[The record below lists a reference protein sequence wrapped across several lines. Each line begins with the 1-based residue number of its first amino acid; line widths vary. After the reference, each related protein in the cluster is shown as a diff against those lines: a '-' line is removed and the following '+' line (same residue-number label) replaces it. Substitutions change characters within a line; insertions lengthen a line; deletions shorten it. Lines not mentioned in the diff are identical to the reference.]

1 MTKDIHKISN
11 KEVFLLLET
20 NLEGL
25 SETQVSQKLNKYGKN
40 TISQIVGISTFSKFI
55 SQFTHFF
62 ALVLWFAGGLCFF
75 ANYLN
80 PSSDML
86 PIGVAV
92 ILVILINGL
101 FSFFQEYKTEKTL
114 EEMRK
119 LIPQRIKVIRDKVIK
134 EIFSEELVIGDLV
147 ILNEGGKIPAD
158 LRVVESEELLVN
170 QSLLTGE
177 SESVSVNSD
186 VSEADTLI
194 KANNIVF
201 SGTYIVGGR
210 GLGVVFATGNNTEF
224 GKIAKTTQSVT
235 KDIGHIQHEI
245 AYASKVISFIAV
257 GMGLLLFVLGNI
269 KGINIWSNLI
279 FTIGI
284 IVANVPE
291 GLLPTVTMALAV
303 GSRKMAKRN
312 FLVKKLDVIENLG
325 AITVIATDKTGTITE
340 NRMKVVKIFDNI
352 SVSSALKPSKRISKL
367 LALCNNNPDGS
378 EDPTDKAIF
387 EYINNF
393 YDALSIRK
401 KYTKIEQFPFDYKLK
416 KVTTVDKLND
426 DYFIS
431 TKGAFEAILNVCTK
445 IQINESIEALSEER
459 KNQLIKVNNDLSSEG
474 LRSIA
479 FAYKKT
485 PTISKNRHECEQEM
499 IFTGIISLI
508 DPPRKEVSGAI
519 NKCKMAGIRIVMITG
534 DNPLTSA
541 YIAKQ
546 IGMISDKSK
555 VTTGEE
561 LDTLDN
567 EKIKEMLKENFVFAR
582 STPDHKL
589 RIVTLLKEM
598 EEIVAVTG
606 DGVNDTPALKKAD
619 VGIAMGSG
627 TDIAKEVSDA
637 ILLDDNFATIVSGIE
652 EGRACFDNIQKFI
665 TYILASNVPEL
676 VPYILFFIAGFPLAL
691 TVPQILAVD
700 LGTDLIPALALG
712 SENAEQGVMKRMPKS
727 KKDKLLT
734 GNLFFKAYGFLGL
747 IESLALMSIFM
758 FYLYSKGYH
767 FGDILPTNSKL
778 YIEATSIALASII
791 FSQIGTGFAVRSSYD
806 SIFKI
811 GFFTNKFYLYGI
823 VYELVLLISI
833 LNIPILKNI
842 FSTSVFDTT
851 FIYYLMVIP
860 FILLISEELRKVI
873 MKKFFLS
880 KKS

>member
-1 MTKDIHKISN
+1 MIKDIHKVP
-11 KEVFLLLET
+11 KQEVFSILET
-20 NLEGL
+20 NLDGL
-25 SETQVSQKLNKYGKN
+25 SESEVSQRLTKYGKN
-40 TISQIVGISTFSKFI
+40 SISQVIGVSTFSKFI
-55 SQFTHFF
+55 HQFTHFF

-86 PIGVAV
+86 PIGIAV

-119 LIPQRIKVIRDKVIK
+119 LIPQKIKVIRDKVIK
-134 EIFSEELVIGDLV
+134 EIFSENLVIGDLV

-158 LRVVESEELLVN
+158 LRIIESEELLVN

-177 SESVSVNSD
+177 SEPVSVICDISD
-186 VSEADTLI
+186 SEALL
-194 KANNIVF
+194 KATNLVF

-210 GLGVVFATGNNTEF
+210 GLGFVFATGNKTEF

-245 AYASKVISFIAV
+245 AYASKIISLIAL
-257 GMGLLLFVLGNI
+257 GMGLLLFILGNI
-269 KGINIWSNLI
+269 KGINIWNNLI

-303 GSRKMAKRN
+303 GSSKMAKRN

-352 SVSSALKPSKRISKL
+352 AVSSALKPSKRISKI
-367 LALCNNNPDGS
+367 LALCNNKPDGS

-393 YDALSIRK
+393 YDALAIRK
-401 KYTKIEQFPFDYKLK
+401 KYSRIEEFPFDYKLK
-416 KVTTVDKLND
+416 KVTTVDKLNNE
-426 DYFIS
+426 YLIS
-431 TKGAFEAILNVCTK
+431 TKGAFESILNACTK
-445 IQINESIEALSEER
+445 IEINQKIEELSEER

-485 PTISKNRHECEQEM
+485 QTVFKTRSEFEQEM
-499 IFTGIISLI
+499 IFAGIISLI
-508 DPPRKEVSGAI
+508 DPPRKEVKQAI
-519 NKCKMAGIRIVMITG
+519 DKCKLAGIKTVMITG

-546 IGMISDKSK
+546 IGMISDSTK
-555 VTTGEE
+555 VITGEE
-561 LDTLDN
+561 LDLISD
-567 EKIKEMLKENFVFAR
+567 EKIKEILKENFVFAR

-589 RIVTLLKEM
+589 RIVTILKEM
-598 EEIVAVTG
+598 GEVVAVTG

-619 VGIAMGSG
+619 VGISMGSG

-637 ILLDDNFATIVSGIE
+637 ILLDDNFATIVTGIE

-676 VPYILFFIAGFPLAL
+676 VPYVLFFIAGFPLAL
-691 TVPQILAVD
+691 TVPQILVVD

-712 SENAEQGVMKRMPKS
+712 SENAEAGVMKRKPKS
-727 KKDKLLT
+727 KTDKLLT
-734 GNLFFKAYGFLGL
+734 GNLFFRAYAFLGL
-747 IESLALMSIFM
+747 IESLVLMSVFM

-767 FGDILPTNSKL
+767 FGDILPTNSTL
-778 YIEATSIALASII
+778 YIEATSIALASIV
-791 FSQIGTGFAVRSSYD
+791 FSQIGTGFAVRSNYD

-823 VYELVLLISI
+823 VYEVSVLILI
-833 LNIPILKNI
+833 LNLPILKNI
-842 FSTSVFDTT
+842 FSTSDFDVS
-851 FIYYLMVIP
+851 FIVYLILIP
-860 FILLISEELRKVI
+860 FILLISEEIRKIIV
-873 MKKFFLS
+873 KRFLF
-880 KKS
+880 K